1 LLIKKEKIYIFVFS
15 NKNMENDAMKKDKKF
30 ISKIKMIVGAV
41 AIGTL
46 LSASSFWIIKNRG
59 EIKEVPQ
66 CMQRSL
72 PNDIITFDKIVEPTP
87 RIKQLSI
94 SIIKK
99 SKNFE
104 EMIYNSLKVIE
115 FIKIASDYEPRLPQT
130 PKQLEIS
137 RKGDCNELS
146 YYLYSL
152 LLEIK
157 KNSDKFGEFHVDNV
171 DVFTNKDNKDV
182 GHYCL
187 SITVPSSYLSRYKND
202 IYSEN
207 DGKSTLLI
215 DPTYG
220 VNGIGVKHKLIRIL
234 SIREVIAEYYRDGA
248 ASCFN
253 ACNKE
258 AFKNGMELLKIA
270 LTIAPNSPT
279 VLMSLSRMY
288 YLLGKTYDSTKV
300 AEKVATIFPNWER
313 PYVALLRNYYH
324 YHKNYKK
331 AKECWEKL
339 RELDPNDLIVKS
351 YKDAF

>member
-1 LLIKKEKIYIFVFS
+1 MG
-15 NKNMENDAMKKDKKF
+15 NDKKLRKAKIIVAAVEIGVLLF
-30 ISKIKMIVGAV
+30 I
-41 AIGTL
+41 
-46 LSASSFWIIKNRG
+46 ASIWIIKNV
-59 EIKEVPQ
+59 EKIADVLWEYKVINE
-66 CMQRSL
+66 MQHL
-72 PNDIITFDKIVEPTP
+72 QEQILQHIVTFDKIVEPTP
-87 RIKQLSI
+87 HIKKLSK

-99 SKNFE
+99 SKNIE
-104 EMIYNSLKVIE
+104 EVIYNSLKAME
-115 FIKIASDYEPRLPQT
+115 FIKTASDYEPRLPQT

-137 RKGDCNELS
+137 MKGDCNELS

-157 KNSDKFGEFHVDNV
+157 KNSSGKFGEFHVDNV

-187 SITVPSSYLSRYKND
+187 SVTVPSSYLSRYKND
-202 IYSEN
+202 VYSEN
-207 DGKSTLLI
+207 NGKSTLLI

-300 AEKVATIFPNWER
+300 AEKVATIFPNWEK

-339 RELDPNDLIVKS
+339 RELNPNDSLVKS
-351 YKDAF
+351 YKDLFSDSK